1 MNIEEVLELVLAA
14 LGALALLA
22 GVVCL
27 AVAVWSL
34 WPLLA

>member
-22 GVVCL
+22 GVVYL